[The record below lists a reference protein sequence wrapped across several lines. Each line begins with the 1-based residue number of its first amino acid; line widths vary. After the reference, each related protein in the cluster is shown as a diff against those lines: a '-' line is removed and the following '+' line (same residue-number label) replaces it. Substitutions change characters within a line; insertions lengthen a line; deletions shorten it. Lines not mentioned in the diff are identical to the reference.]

1 MRTLPFSL
9 SSFFLKK
16 TFSIPL
22 RFNVKS
28 KNNVFHVFYFLSFH
42 FLSSFFLH
50 SFTLFFL
57 RFVITRIK
65 QQLLIPSPVPSSP
78 HVSTLLSLI
87 LTSLQFKFVPFFSN
101 NYNNNYF
108 NWSWNYFLVIIII
121 FVSSS
126 FINCVFLVLQ
136 ILL

>member
-1 MRTLPFSL
+1 MEKEIAFSQNNYIYCENITFL
-9 SSFFLKK
+9 AFFIFFEK

-78 HVSTLLSLI
+78 HVSTLLSFI

-101 NYNNNYF
+101 NYNNNNYF
-108 NWSWNYFLVIIII
+108 N
-121 FVSSS
+121 
-126 FINCVFLVLQ
+126 
-136 ILL
+136 